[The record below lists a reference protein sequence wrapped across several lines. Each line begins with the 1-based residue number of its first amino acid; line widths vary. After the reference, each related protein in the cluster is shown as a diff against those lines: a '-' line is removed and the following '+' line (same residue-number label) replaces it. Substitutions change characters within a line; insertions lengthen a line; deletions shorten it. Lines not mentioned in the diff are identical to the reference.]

1 LFDRVSFNPI
11 TVTAFGHSVSDS
23 AIDKL
28 IDTTRLEETTWQVV
42 VDEHNQVAEM
52 LLGNFI
58 CVGNSAHEII
68 LKDTSHEITGVNT
81 LLKESLK

>member
-1 LFDRVSFNPI
+1 
-11 TVTAFGHSVSDS
+11 
-23 AIDKL
+23 
-28 IDTTRLEETTWQVV
+28 